1 MAQVNKNGLL
11 EIKNLL
17 FRFLREW
24 KWFAFSIMT
33 SLILAIA
40 FIKIV
45 NPVYQVNANVVIK
58 DNDASAA
65 TGMSNLRTLGFGL
78 GGSLDINDE
87 LEVMNS
93 FSLMRQT
100 VKNLNLNKTETEI
113 EYFVKK
119 TDRYKNSVYHLDIPE
134 HVMDTLS
141 SGLNFTVKTNSK
153 GLTYVKIED
162 IDGTV
167 YKEKSLKLPVIL
179 ETPYGDF
186 SLSHTS
192 LYEEGESYKYNIG
205 ICNYDIA
212 AEDMKQTVEV
222 FLASKKS
229 NVIAM
234 TLKGTN
240 VEKCKDIL
248 NTMIALYNKDALEDK
263 SILANNTDIFISSRL
278 TDLSRELSQAESDVE
293 SFKINNNF
301 FNMSVESEVM
311 INQEKEIQDML
322 ISLRTQLSI
331 MDYIDTYLSSEENK
345 YSLLPTSLGIK
356 EESALSAIAEY
367 NNMVLDRMKM
377 LKTTSST
384 NPMMENMNTIIDALR
399 ANVRQS
405 IKNVKEALI
414 ISERDLVAKNKLILD
429 RFKDAPTIEKDFR
442 EIQRNRSIKER
453 LVVFLLEKKEENA
466 ITKAVAEPKAKII
479 DSAYKNNK
487 PVFPRKLI
495 TLAAALMAGA
505 LIPVIVILLLD
516 AMKDTFESRE
526 ELESLTN
533 LPVLGEVCI
542 KDDDEHIVI
551 SKESVT
557 PIAELFRLIR
567 GNINFIINKKSEN
580 VLLVTSTR
588 SGEGKSFFSINMALS
603 LALIS
608 KRILLV
614 GLDIRNPKLSEYM
627 HLNNAV
633 KGITNYL
640 SDDSVEIGEIIMKGV
655 SASNLDVIC
664 SGPVPPNP
672 GELLLSDKLDKLI
685 ESLKSQYDYI
695 IIDSAPVGM
704 VSDSFALTRLSN
716 MTLYVTRANYTERT
730 NIPFIESLTSQNRLR
745 KMYLVVNGTET
756 KSRYGKA
763 GYGYGYTNSK

>member
-11 EIKNLL
+11 EIKNLI

-24 KWFAFSIMT
+24 KWFALSMMT
-33 SLILAIA
+33 TLIIAVA

-58 DNDASAA
+58 DNEASSP
-65 TGMSNLRTLGFGL
+65 TGISAFKNLGFGL
-78 GGSLDINDE
+78 GGALDINDE
-87 LEVMNS
+87 LEVINS
-93 FSLMRQT
+93 YSLMRQT
-100 VKNLNLNKTETEI
+100 VRDLKINQTETEV

-119 TDRYKNSVYHLDIPE
+119 TDQYKNSVFNLDILPS
-134 HVMDTLS
+134 VMDTLS
-141 SGLNFTVKTNSK
+141 SYLSFTVKTNSK

-162 IDGTV
+162 KDGTI
-167 YKEKSLKLPVIL
+167 YKEKSLKLPAIL
-179 ETPYGDF
+179 ETKYGDF
-186 SLSHTS
+186 RLSHTN
-192 LYEEGESYKYNIG
+192 LYEEGESYKYKIG
-205 ICNYDIA
+205 VSSYDVA
-212 AEDMKQTVEV
+212 AEELKKDILIY
-222 FLASKKS
+222 LASKKS
-229 NVIAM
+229 NVIA
-234 TLKGTN
+234 LVIKGTN
-240 VEKCKDIL
+240 VDKCKDIL
-248 NTMIALYNKDALEDK
+248 NTIITLYNKDALEDK

-278 TDLSRELSQAESDVE
+278 TDLSRELSMAEDDVE
-293 SFKINNNF
+293 TYKISNNF
-301 FNMSVESEVM
+301 FNIGIESEIM
-311 INQEKEIQDML
+311 LNQEKEIQDML
-322 ISLRTQLSI
+322 ISIRTQLSI

-356 EESALSAIAEY
+356 EESALSAISEY
-367 NNMVLDRMKM
+367 NSMVLERLKM
-377 LKTTSST
+377 LKTTSET
-384 NPMMENMNTIIDALR
+384 NPIMDNTNSIIDALR
-399 ANVRQS
+399 INVRQS
-405 IKNVKEALI
+405 IKNVKEGLI

-442 EIQRNRSIKER
+442 ELQRNRSIKER
-453 LVVFLLEKKEENA
+453 LVIFLLEKKEENA

-479 DSAYKNNK
+479 DAAYKNNK
-487 PVFPRKLI
+487 PVFPRKLL
-495 TLAAALMAGA
+495 TLAAALMAGFM
-505 LIPVIVILLLD
+505 IPAIVILLLD
-516 AMKDTFESRE
+516 AMKDTFESKQ
-526 ELESLTN
+526 ELEGLTN
-533 LPVLGEVCI
+533 LPILGEVCV
-542 KDDDEHIVI
+542 KDNENHVVI

-567 GNINFIINKKSEN
+567 GNISFIINKKSEN

-608 KRILLV
+608 KKILLI

-640 SDDSVEIGEIIMKGV
+640 SDDSVDVNEIIIKSV

-685 ESLKSQYDYI
+685 ESLKTQYDYI

-704 VSDSFALTRLSN
+704 VSDSFSLNRLSN

-730 NIPFIESLTSQNRLR
+730 NLPFIESLMSQNRLR
-745 KMYLVVNGTET
+745 KMYLIVNGTEV
-756 KSRYGKA
+756 KSR
-763 GYGYGYTNSK
+763 